1 MNIHESIQ
9 PLLAAYEFG
18 MLAGDQR
25 AEVEAH
31 IMECDLCFEDL
42 FEFSPVSKHA
52 RSLRARTPVRTAR
65 RPTYRYLLA
74 AAIAVLAA
82 AGIWMFRFSAPE
94 DRSIQRG
101 ASQIM
106 IDAPASQ
113 AATEAPVLFRWRN
126 RGADEYRLSIF
137 TEEGKLVQEA
147 RTPQHEFLW
156 DPRPAP
162 LPGTYRWTVEAYLDD
177 GTRIASSQV
186 SQFQLRKR

>member
-1 MNIHESIQ
+1 MNTHESIQ

-42 FEFSPVSKHA
+42 FEFSPVSQHV
-52 RSLRARTPVRTAR
+52 RSLRALKPLMASR
-65 RPTYRYLLA
+65 RPGYRYLLA
-74 AAIAVLAA
+74 ATIAVLAA
-82 AGIWMFRFSAPE
+82 AGIWIFRLSAPE
-94 DRSIQRG
+94 DRDIQRG
-101 ASQIM
+101 AMQIT

-113 AATEAPVLFRWRN
+113 SETEAPVLFHWRH

-147 RTPQHEFLW
+147 RTAQHEFLW
-156 DPRPAP
+156 EPQPVP
-162 LPGTYRWTVEAYLDD
+162 PPGTYRWTVEAYLSD
-177 GTRIASSQV
+177 GTRIASSPV
-186 SQFQLRKR
+186 SQFQLIKH